1 MLAALSELDES
12 TADLQCMQVLSST
25 AERLSA
31 SMNSGAQ
38 LSRHLLCQVC
48 KKACVIS
55 ARSHMTF
62 PSSASHCAPGASRCF
77 GQAASSQH

>member
-12 TADLQCMQVLSST
+12 TADVQCMQALSST

-31 SMNSGAQ
+31 CMNSGAQ

-48 KKACVIS
+48 NTACVIS
-55 ARSHMTF
+55 ARSHATF
-62 PSSASHCAPGASRCF
+62 PSFAPHSASGASRCF
-77 GQAASSQH
+77 GQAASSEH